1 MGACREFL
9 DLSPLG
15 SVFPFAHGLKPLVSA
30 LPCSAPMQDL
40 EWWPVL
46 AWTWVLHPG
55 WAVMVWSQASPLACS
70 EHPLSTWAGFSCQLW
85 LPCPI
90 LMKSHCQSEAWEIAN
105 HNFVYSSCGVCWVSG
120 SICPQEPQ
128 SLGRGKEDQTGL
140 VWSPDHRRQL
150 GPPYVGHRAAQVFP
164 VFSAS
169 RAGSGLAQLGLSWQ
183 CRWPDVR
190 CALRHRGPK
199 TVFSLGSQL
208 ISHYGSKWFT
218 ERETEAKMR
227 RVLNSRAM
235 TQT

>member
-30 LPCSAPMQDL
+30 LPCPAPMQDL

-85 LPCPI
+85 LPCPV
-90 LMKSHCQSEAWEIAN
+90 LMKSHCRSEAWEIAN

-150 GPPYVGHRAAQVFP
+150 GPPYVGHRAAQVFSCLFCQQSWLWAGPAGALLTVP
-164 VFSAS
+164 VARCQVCSETQRPKDSVQSGVSAD
-169 RAGSGLAQLGLSWQ
+169 LSLWQ
-183 CRWPDVR
+183 QMIHW
-190 CALRHRGPK
+190 
-199 TVFSLGSQL
+199 
-208 ISHYGSKWFT
+208 
-218 ERETEAKMR
+218 ER
-227 RVLNSRAM
+227 NWG
-235 TQT
+235 